1 MEETLEVLSAFM
13 EVALTGPRDRVTIR
27 WQPNSSSPLPGVA
40 WWGGGVPASSPS
52 LRALQKQMG
61 TAPRCSSLGKV
72 RGFGGTHSGCTPGPF
87 RLAMDSGC
95 LMGSEES
102 PSEL

>member
-40 WWGGGVPASSPS
+40 WWGGGGACIQPLPQGSPETN
-52 LRALQKQMG
+52 G
-61 TAPRCSSLGKV
+61 D
-72 RGFGGTHSGCTPGPF
+72 GPTVLLT
-87 RLAMDSGC
+87 R
-95 LMGSEES
+95 ES
-102 PSEL
+102 PRVWGHPLRMHPWPLPISDGLRVFDGL

>member
-40 WWGGGVPASSPS
+40 WWGGGCLHPAPPS
-52 LRALQKQMG
+52 GLSRNKWGRPHG
-61 TAPRCSSLGKV
+61 TP
-72 RGFGGTHSGCTPGPF
+72 HSGKSEGLGAPTQDAP
-87 RLAMDSGC
+87 LA
-95 LMGSEES
+95 
-102 PSEL
+102 PSD